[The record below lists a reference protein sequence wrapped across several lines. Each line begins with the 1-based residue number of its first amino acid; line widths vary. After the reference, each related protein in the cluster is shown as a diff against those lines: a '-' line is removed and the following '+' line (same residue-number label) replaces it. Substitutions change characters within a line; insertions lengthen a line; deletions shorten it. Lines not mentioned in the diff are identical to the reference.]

1 MNDDACL
8 QPDDVVALMAGE
20 LDDAEQARIELHLD
34 RCEVCR
40 ELVAWVARAPMLA
53 PSRMGPRSEP
63 VADELDVT
71 GGRSLPLAVTELQQA
86 LAPGATLGRYVVREV
101 LGRGGMGVVYDAWDP
116 QLDRRVALKLLRARP
131 QRTAEGRARLQR
143 EARAIAALSHP
154 NVVAVYDVGTATLPD
169 GSEAL
174 FVAMAHV
181 EGPTLRRW
189 LDERERPWRAIAA
202 VFLGAARGLLAA
214 HELGIVHR
222 DFKPGNVIVAPGD
235 RAIVLDFGLATV
247 SQQPVL
253 DPRDRARA
261 SGGLG
266 DERDASVAEPWPAP
280 DEARVTQTDALLG
293 TPAYMAP
300 EQRRGAQVDARADQY
315 AWALGFG
322 EALVRAHPFVE
333 PSSRPMAELLA
344 PARVP
349 RALRRLLVRAT
360 ATAPSQRFGS
370 MFEVVEA
377 LEAVLQRSRTRAVLA
392 AAGAVALLYAGW
404 IGAQARG
411 EGTVARCEGG
421 ARAMASVWND
431 ERRTATAAAFSGA
444 APWLSRTRDDV
455 LAGITAYV
463 ERWIDHRDA
472 SCRAFEQGR
481 GDARELDAQMLCFA
495 RARTELDT
503 LLQSLAEG
511 PQQSQVQALAAVDAL
526 PDPQACDDAGAREQP
541 LPDDPATREAVQQV
555 ATLLAQAHAWE
566 RTGAIARAREALDEA
581 VALARRSGHAA
592 TEADARVAWARQ
604 AMAAGE
610 LDAAE
615 RELLA
620 ASWAAESVADARRT
634 AQARIELIWLEG
646 YFRNAFD
653 RAQEHGDAAAEA
665 LARIPGGDP
674 TLAVVRLRNLAWTD
688 AQHGRAEAAAAG
700 FRAAITACEAA
711 PDCGRDA
718 LLLQSDLATV
728 LLQLGDI
735 DAAEAASERVREAT
749 EAWLGPDHPEL
760 AAVLNNL
767 GAIARERGEFERA
780 LTRFDRAIEIL
791 AAAWGEQ
798 HVLVARARLNRGTV
812 LADLGRHDEAQGEF
826 EAARAVFEHDPA
838 AAQADLARAWKGLAG
853 VAMARWQLD
862 AAAEGFRRALALE
875 SAALGEQHPSVAVT
889 CTNLGVVE
897 TELEHYPEAIALHER
912 AAAILRATVGPQHP
926 HLVVVLDGLA
936 VAQERAGQI
945 DRAIATVDEALAI
958 ATATDSPNLAQALL
972 RRGQLELARAD
983 ARAARDWLERAV
995 AAFEAA
1001 GAGDPIFAAQARF
1014 ALARSLPATEHRR
1027 AVALARAAL
1036 AATPADDPLA
1046 ADVQAWLDAEV
1057 PSRSRGTTMAP

>member
-8 QPDDVVALMAGE
+8 LPDDVVALMAGV
-20 LDDAEQARIELHLD
+20 LDDAAQTRLELHLD
-34 RCEVCR
+34 RCEACR

-63 VADELDVT
+63 AADELDVT

-116 QLDRRVALKLLRARP
+116 RLDRRVALKLLRARP

-154 NVVAVYDVGTATLPD
+154 HVVAVYDVGSATLPD
-169 GSEAL
+169 GTDAL
-174 FVAMAHV
+174 FVAMAHL

-189 LDERERPWRAIAA
+189 LDERERPWPAIAG

-214 HELGIVHR
+214 HEVGIVHR
-222 DFKPGNVIVAPGD
+222 DFKPGNVIVAAGD
-235 RAIVLDFGLATV
+235 RAIVLDFGLARI
-247 SQQPVL
+247 L
-253 DPRDRARA
+253 
-261 SGGLG
+261 
-266 DERDASVAEPWPAP
+266 DERDRGLGEHERDPSAAELRLPPSAE
-280 DEARVTQTDALLG
+280 EARVTQTDALLG

-300 EQRRGAQVDARADQY
+300 EQRRGAGVDARADQY
-315 AWALGFG
+315 AWALAFG
-322 EALVRAHPFVE
+322 EALVRAHPLVE
-333 PSSRPMAELLA
+333 PASRPMAELLA
-344 PARVP
+344 PVRVP
-349 RALRRLLVRAT
+349 RALRRLLVRAA
-360 ATAPSQRFGS
+360 ATEPSRRFPS

-377 LEAVLQRSRTRAVLA
+377 LEAVLQRSRTRVVLA
-392 AAGAVALLYAGW
+392 AAGAAALVYVGW

-411 EGTVARCEGG
+411 ESTVARCDGG

-431 ERRTATAAAFSGA
+431 ERRVATAAAFSGA

-455 LAGITAYV
+455 LAGIDAYV
-463 ERWIDHRDA
+463 ERWIGHRDA
-472 SCRAFEQGR
+472 SCRAHERGG

-511 PQQSQVQALAAVDAL
+511 PRQSLVQALAAVDAL
-526 PDPQACDDAGAREQP
+526 PDPRACDDAGTREPP
-541 LPDDPATREAVQQV
+541 LPDDPGTREAVQQV

-581 VALARRSGHAA
+581 VALARRSGHAG

-620 ASWAAESVADARRT
+620 AVWAAESIADARRT
-634 AQARIELIWLEG
+634 AGARIELIWLEG
-646 YFRNAFD
+646 YFRHAFD
-653 RAQEHGDAAAEA
+653 RAHEHGDAAAEA
-665 LARIPGGDP
+665 LDRIPGGDA

-688 AQHGRAEAAAAG
+688 AQAGRAEAAAVG
-700 FRAAITACEAA
+700 FRAAIAACEAA

-735 DAAEAASERVREAT
+735 EAAETASERVREAT

-780 LTRFDRAIEIL
+780 LVRFDRAIEIL

-798 HVLVARARLNRGTV
+798 HVLVARALLNRGTV
-812 LADLGRHDEAQGEF
+812 LADLGRHDEALAAF
-826 EAARAVFEHDPA
+826 ERARAVFERDPA

-853 VAMARWQLD
+853 VAFARWQLD

-875 SAALGEQHPSVAVT
+875 SASLGEQHPSVAVT
-889 CTNLGVVE
+889 CTNLGMIE
-897 TELEHYPEAIALHER
+897 TELAHYPEAIALHER

-958 ATATDSPNLAQALL
+958 ATATDSPNLSQALL
-972 RRGQLELARAD
+972 RRGQLELGRGD
-983 ARAARDWLERAV
+983 ANAARDWLERAV

-1001 GAGDPIFAAQARF
+1001 GAGDPIFLAQARF
-1014 ALARSLPATEHRR
+1014 ALARALPPAEHRR
-1027 AVALARAAL
+1027 AVALAHAAQ
-1036 AATPADDPLA
+1036 AAAPADDPLA
-1046 ADVQAWLDAEV
+1046 ADVKAWLGRDV
-1057 PSRSRGTTMAP
+1057 PPPSRRTTMAP